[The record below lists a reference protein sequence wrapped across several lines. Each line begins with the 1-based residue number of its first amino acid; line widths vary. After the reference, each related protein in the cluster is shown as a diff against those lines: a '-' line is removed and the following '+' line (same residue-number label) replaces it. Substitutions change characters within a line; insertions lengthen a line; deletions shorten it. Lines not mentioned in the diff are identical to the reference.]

1 MEIIV
6 KHWTI
11 SPYFICFLSSFI
23 IAYVYVEVGVYRGG
37 VQKSYIVY
45 SMLLN
50 TICILYF
57 GCAFTMVTQWLEYGE
72 IASVGFS
79 SLGGMMGM
87 LLGVWIF
94 TRIVKDH
101 KEDIL
106 RTYVMSLGLMYGI
119 SKLGC
124 FFAGCCHGIAYHG
137 VGYVFYVKGAEIS
150 EKMFP
155 IQLIESISFLF
166 LFLLVN
172 KWKRKMESNIVFI
185 CLIAYAALKFVLD
198 FLRYYPERR
207 LFSINQWVCLFVI
220 VFVIMK
226 KIKSASGKS

>member
-23 IAYVYVEVGVYRGG
+23 IAYVYVAVGVYRGG

-119 SKLGC
+119 SKLGG
-124 FFAGCCHGIAYHG
+124 FLQG
-137 VGYVFYVKGAEIS
+137 VVMESHIMVPD
-150 EKMFP
+150 MFP
-155 IQLIESISFLF
+155 MGES
-166 LFLLVN
+166 
-172 KWKRKMESNIVFI
+172 
-185 CLIAYAALKFVLD
+185 
-198 FLRYYPERR
+198 P
-207 LFSINQWVCLFVI
+207 
-220 VFVIMK
+220 
-226 KIKSASGKS
+226 